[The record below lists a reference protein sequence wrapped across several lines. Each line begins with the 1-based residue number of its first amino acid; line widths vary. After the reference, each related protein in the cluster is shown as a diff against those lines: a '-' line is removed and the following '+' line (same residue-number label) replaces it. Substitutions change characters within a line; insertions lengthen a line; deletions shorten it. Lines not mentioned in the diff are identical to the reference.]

1 MAPEGYKDNMLI
13 HYYAFASLRYWNN
26 LESLTPVMKRLEEKL
41 KTKITLVTSVD
52 NLPESGDILV
62 AIPLSGAVQPLI
74 MSESNKHKYTI
85 IYAAY
90 IEGNISPEDSDLASR
105 YNAAPTVMDT
115 WAVLHRKLNAS
126 IALNQQQLTEEL
138 VAVKAALELKNS
150 KFILVGKTEPWVI
163 SNSPEPSDYK
173 SICRDVELVSQLEVI
188 DQYNSVTD
196 KEAEYFYHLYHDDAD
211 RIIEP
216 TNQDIINGAKMTSA
230 LLDIME
236 THNADAMALA
246 CFNLLNTGTNCCL
259 GVSYIN
265 ELTNHIASCEGDLDS
280 ACTMLLAKKLSSAKP
295 WMANPGIHKNGII
308 NFSHCTAPID
318 IVNTGNKDFILRN
331 HHESGIGTSIEAS
344 LPINHRVTLLRIS
357 AFTHS
362 ISINTGTTI
371 KGERENVCRTQCYIK
386 LDDFNHYLDS
396 VLGCHQIIV
405 FDDVVEKAKIAAKI
419 LSLKIV

>member
-1 MAPEGYKDNMLI
+1 MALEGYKDNMLI

-26 LESLTPVMKRLEEKL
+26 IESLTPVIKRLEKKL
-41 KTKITLVTSVD
+41 NSKITLVTSID

-90 IEGNISPEDSDLASR
+90 IEGNMTPEDSDLASR

-115 WAVLHRKLNAS
+115 WAVLHRKPNAS

-138 VAVKAALELKNS
+138 VAVKATLELKNS
-150 KFILVGKTEPWVI
+150 KFILVGETEPWVI
-163 SNSPEPSDYK
+163 SNSSKLSDYS
-173 SICRDVELVSQLEVI
+173 SICREVEKVAQAEVVN
-188 DQYNSVTD
+188 QYNSISNED
-196 KEAEYFYHLYHDDAD
+196 AKSFYHLYRDNAKE
-211 RIIEP
+211 IVEP
-216 TNQDIINGAKMTSA
+216 TDQDIINGAKMTKA
-230 LLDIME
+230 LLNIMKS
-236 THNADAMALA
+236 HDANAMALA

-265 ELTNHIASCEGDLDS
+265 ELTNNIASCEGDLDS

-308 NFSHCTAPID
+308 NFSHCTAPVD

-371 KGERENVCRTQCYIK
+371 KGGRENVCRTQCYIK

-396 VLGCHQIIV
+396 VLGCHQIII
-405 FDDVVEKAKIAAKI
+405 FDDVVEKAKITAKI